1 MTLISSH
8 FRWIFMV
15 LSYRSDFNVRR
26 FKLRNHYII
35 ERLKIMLWE
44 SDIQK
49 IFWNSDRCDICIQT
63 FVNNNKQI
71 RVHQEILRKS
81 HLEILDSIC
90 TFLRALIVEKKLFP
104 KTRRWYRKN
113 PGKIFQILL
122 FRGFLGREIMK
133 SCRLECRIP
142 SYRQILNL
150 AKCIG

>member
-63 FVNNNKQI
+63 FVNNNKQT
-71 RVHQEILRKS
+71 RLHHEILSKS
-81 HLEILDSIC
+81 YLEFFDSLC
-90 TFLRALIVEKKLFP
+90 TFRRAIMVCL
-104 KTRRWYRKN
+104 KTATKWVLVLGRDPQVRASVGASRCE
-113 PGKIFQILL
+113 IFRFWLV
-122 FRGFLGREIMK
+122 RGSLALGREIM
-133 SCRLECRIP
+133 SFRMP
-142 SYRQILNL
+142 NL
-150 AKCIG
+150 HP